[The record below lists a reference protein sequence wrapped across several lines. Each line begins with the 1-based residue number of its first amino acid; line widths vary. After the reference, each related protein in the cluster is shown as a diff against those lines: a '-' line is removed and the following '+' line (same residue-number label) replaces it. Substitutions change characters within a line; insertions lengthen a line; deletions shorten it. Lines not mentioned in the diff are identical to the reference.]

1 MGKTSV
7 VQDVER
13 FRRDVQVPA
22 SRSLRPVLSPAL
34 SRELRDSWPP
44 QRTSVAA
51 EPYMDELVVRTVH
64 ARRGE
69 TLFRAGDAFA
79 NLYAIR
85 TGSCKALI
93 MAPDGQYQ
101 ITAYHIEGD
110 VVGVEAVFLGAHDA
124 TVVTLEE
131 CELCVMPA
139 ERVDALSRRDAG
151 FQRDLSGLLSQ
162 LIVGGRKVLLMLG
175 KMRAEQRLAAFLLD
189 LGDRYASR
197 GHSSALQL
205 SMTRQDIASHLGL
218 THETVSRA
226 FSRFHQDGLIHIH
239 GREVQLLD
247 RDGLR
252 RLVETEPQ

>member
-1 MGKTSV
+1 MN
-7 VQDVER
+7 
-13 FRRDVQVPA
+13 
-22 SRSLRPVLSPAL
+22 
-34 SRELRDSWPP
+34 
-44 QRTSVAA
+44 
-51 EPYMDELVVRTVH
+51 ELVARTV
-64 ARRGE
+64 RVRKGD

-85 TGSCKALI
+85 TGSCKAVI
-93 MAPDGQYQ
+93 VAPDGQYQ

-110 VVGVEAVFLGAHDA
+110 VIGVEAVFLGAHDA
-124 TVVTLEE
+124 TVVTLED
-131 CELCVMPA
+131 CELSVMPA
-139 ERVDALSRRDAG
+139 ERIDALSRRDAG
-151 FQRDLSGLLSQ
+151 FQRDLNGLLSQ

-189 LGDRYASR
+189 LDERYARR
-197 GHSSALQL
+197 GQSSSDLVL
-205 SMTRQDIASHLGL
+205 RMTRQDIASHLGL